1 LGAITIFGTGG
12 WHYLY
17 WMEIQMKGKLIAVVV
32 LTALFVSTSH
42 AGDREDEALKAG
54 GAAAGGA
61 VVGGA
66 TFAAVGSGGLAIA
79 GTAVT
84 IGAAPFVAAGA
95 VIGLAGYGIYRV
107 FSDPTSTKEVPVPQ
121 PGTAK
126 PPQTQKR

>member
-1 LGAITIFGTGG
+1 
-12 WHYLY
+12 
-17 WMEIQMKGKLIAVVV
+17 MEIQMKGKLAAAVA
-32 LTALFVSTSH
+32 LTALCVSTSH
-42 AGDREDEALKAG
+42 AGDKKEEALKAG

-95 VIGLAGYGIYRV
+95 VVGLAGYGIYRV
-107 FSDPTSTKEVPVPQ
+107 FSNPTSSNGASAPQ
-121 PGTAK
+121 SAPAK
-126 PPQTQKR
+126 PPQAQKR